1 MENRTTE
8 KKNKLLRGTE
18 GNEPHQ
24 MGEKDRCEENTRM
37 TVQRQGKT
45 TELRS
50 LHRGHLRLPAVQLY
64 YEVIGQGRPML
75 LLHGNRQSHHIFHE
89 YMHSLAEN
97 YQLILMDS
105 RAHGHS
111 MMRKPFTEVPFS
123 IQDMAE
129 DVRQLL
135 DHLEIQKIILFGY
148 SDGANIALEFASR
161 YPERTEAVISVSGNA
176 FPTGLRFP
184 VWLGTQLE
192 GHILERLQRHLPE
205 GTLRTVL
212 RQQLQT
218 NRLLTEAPNLPA
230 ERLQYIQAPVLLLAG
245 THDLIKTSHTRWM
258 AAQIPHSELCLI
270 EHGTHQALFQKK
282 ELCLKEIQTFLK
294 KNVPACKEISAKI

>member
-1 MENRTTE
+1 MREETPKAEGR
-8 KKNKLLRGTE
+8 KLGQR
-18 GNEPHQ
+18 
-24 MGEKDRCEENTRM
+24 GEKGCRGEWARM
-37 TVQRQGKT
+37 TVCRQPKT
-45 TELRS
+45 TQLRRI
-50 LHRGHLRLPAVQLY
+50 HRGHLHLPEVQLY
-64 YEVIGQGRPML
+64 YEVIGQGQPML

-89 YMHSLAEN
+89 YMRSLAEN
-97 YQLILMDS
+97 FQLILMDS

-111 MMRKPFTEVPFS
+111 TMRKPFTEVPFS

-135 DHLEIQKIILFGY
+135 DHLGIQKIILFGY

-161 YPERTEAVISVSGNA
+161 YPERTEALISVSGNA

-184 VWLGTQLE
+184 VWFSTQLE
-192 GHILERLQRHLPE
+192 GHILDRLQRHLPE
-205 GTLRTVL
+205 GTLRTAL

-218 NRLLTEAPNLPA
+218 NRLLTDAPHLPA
-230 ERLQYIQAPVLLLAG
+230 ERLQHIQAPTLLLAG

-282 ELCLKEIQTFLK
+282 ECCLHEIQAFLK
-294 KNVPACKEISAKI
+294 KNVPACEEISAKIEKNR